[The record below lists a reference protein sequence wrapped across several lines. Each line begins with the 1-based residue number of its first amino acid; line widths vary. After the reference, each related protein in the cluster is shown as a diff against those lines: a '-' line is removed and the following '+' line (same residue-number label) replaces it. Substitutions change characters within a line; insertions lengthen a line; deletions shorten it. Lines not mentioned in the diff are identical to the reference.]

1 MRFGGFQLDL
11 QSGELSANGTKNRL
25 LGQPLQLLELLLQ
38 KPGQIF
44 TREQIQQ
51 HLWPDGTV
59 VEFEHSVNA
68 AVKRLREALGDNAE
82 KPTFIETIPRR
93 GYRFIASVEDA
104 PPVVRPGALPSNGAG
119 QANAVPIAMP
129 AEHLPGVAKA
139 GLRPRSLLSVAFAA
153 AAALALVLALYLPSL
168 NRRAQGNS
176 VRPKIQSLA
185 VLPLENLSGDPAQEY
200 FADGM
205 TDALIT
211 DLAQISSLRVISR
224 TSVVRYKGQ
233 KKPLPEIARE
243 LNVDAVV
250 EGSVVRSSNR
260 VRITAQLIQAVPEH
274 HLWASAYERPF
285 TDVVALEGDVAR
297 AIASEVQVK
306 LTPQEQARLAGPR
319 SAVNPEAY
327 EAYLRGRS
335 LLFVPSAEKAA
346 EYFKT
351 AIEKDPNY
359 AAAFAGLSSAY
370 TMGGAGPFSGRE
382 AMVLAEAAARK
393 ALALDETLAEAHA
406 ALGAVKY
413 RYQWDWQGAE
423 AEFRRAIELN
433 PNSAEGHK
441 TYSNYLLV
449 LRRFP
454 EGLSEARRAYALD
467 PLWRGTHT
475 QLAISLYGLRRDG
488 EAAAELEKAQQA
500 DPQDDGAL
508 RLLGFIHLEKGQ
520 AREAIASFEQG
531 VRVSK
536 RSDHP
541 LAALGYAYAVTGK
554 RVQALQILRELETK
568 SRQHYVSPVYMAFVY
583 VGLGNKEQALACLE
597 HAYEEHDAYVVGIYY
612 RRVFEPLYSHPQFQS
627 LLRRMGFP
635 PLPNPPEP
643 H

>member
-11 QSGELSANGTKNRL
+11 QSGELFGNGKKNRL

-51 HLWPDGTV
+51 HLWKDGTV

-82 KPTFIETIPRR
+82 KPAFIETIPRR

-104 PPVVRPGALPSNGAG
+104 TPVVGPGALPSNTAG
-119 QANAVPIAMP
+119 QAKAVSIARP
-129 AEHLPGVAKA
+129 AEQTGGVAKA
-139 GLRPRSLLSVAFAA
+139 GLRPRIFSVAFAA
-153 AAALALVLALYLPSL
+153 AAGLALLLALYLPSL
-168 NRRAQGNS
+168 HRRAQGNS
-176 VRPKIQSLA
+176 IRPKIQSLA

-233 KKPLPEIARE
+233 KKSLPEIARE

-274 HLWASAYERPF
+274 HLWASAYERAF

-306 LTPQEQARLAGPR
+306 LTPQVQARLSSPR
-319 SAVNPEAY
+319 PAVNPEAY

-335 LLFVPSAEKAA
+335 LLFSFGSPEKAA

-351 AIEKDPNY
+351 AIEKDPNH
-359 AAAFAGLSSAY
+359 AAAFAGLSYSY
-370 TMGGAGPFSGRE
+370 VLRGGDPFSGRE

-423 AEFRRAIELN
+423 AEFRRA
-433 PNSAEGHK
+433 SA
-441 TYSNYLLV
+441 
-449 LRRFP
+449 RCP
-454 EGLSEARRAYALD
+454 A
-467 PLWRGTHT
+467 
-475 QLAISLYGLRRDG
+475 
-488 EAAAELEKAQQA
+488 
-500 DPQDDGAL
+500 
-508 RLLGFIHLEKGQ
+508 
-520 AREAIASFEQG
+520 
-531 VRVSK
+531 
-536 RSDHP
+536 
-541 LAALGYAYAVTGK
+541 
-554 RVQALQILRELETK
+554 
-568 SRQHYVSPVYMAFVY
+568 
-583 VGLGNKEQALACLE
+583 
-597 HAYEEHDAYVVGIYY
+597 
-612 RRVFEPLYSHPQFQS
+612 
-627 LLRRMGFP
+627 
-635 PLPNPPEP
+635 
-643 H
+643 